1 MHRGVCT
8 SCVNKVWRGVLFE
21 FYKIVFLASETYLF
35 GVFEYVG
42 CMFRF
47 DAFDQMHFSVVV
59 GIAYCVKACAVH
71 GHRVERCEDAYIGH
85 LYGCRVRHAVAV
97 HRQVVC
103 HIDVEHVFFAD
114 MVYNSFGRF
123 CHRFLED
130 GVGRNHA
137 PCVGKFVGTAS
148 GVDISFS
155 GRRSY
160 AYGYVFERAAHASH
174 RVSFEVRQHHQ
185 EVVVEEFLAHYIVFQ
200 VFAVGDGDFHLTLG
214 VEVFERLPP

>member
-85 LYGCRVRHAVAV
+85 LYGCRVRHAGEAMPM
-97 HRQVVC
+97 
-103 HIDVEHVFFAD
+103 D
-114 MVYNSFGRF
+114 M
-123 CHRFLED
+123 FLS
-130 GVGRNHA
+130 A
-137 PCVGKFVGTAS
+137 PPMPAIGCPLKCDSTIRKS
-148 GVDISFS
+148 
-155 GRRSY
+155 
-160 AYGYVFERAAHASH
+160 
-174 RVSFEVRQHHQ
+174 
-185 EVVVEEFLAHYIVFQ
+185 
-200 VFAVGDGDFHLTLG
+200 
-214 VEVFERLPP
+214 